1 MKKLVSLIL
10 ALAVALSLTGAA
22 FAEEPVTI
30 TYATF
35 SASGAQ
41 EETLKKMVEVFE
53 EKNPDIKVDVQLT
66 GYDDYFTKLATT
78 VGGGNAPDVFE
89 MNMENFLAY
98 MLRGACADL
107 TGLVDPASYSEG
119 TLSAV
124 SSDGKLYAVPMS
136 FSTCVLFYNKA
147 LFDQAG
153 IDYPDDT
160 WTWTEAQAAAE
171 KIRALG
177 DDIWGYY
184 QPISYNEFYK
194 SKFMDYTDPLRVI
207 TSRTEGTAT
216 YTALLFIPGST
227 PYDYYT
233 KEYEKGLALYA
244 SGVMIMEKCGD
255 LLPDYFSF
263 VKGVVDSEDLSLN
276 ISRETLQKD
285 NQLKLMRNSLEKKI
299 KNELHAMLVNDRE
312 KYETFWKS
320 FGRQI
325 KFGIYGDYGMHKDL
339 LGDLLMFYSAKEKKL
354 VTLDEYIE
362 KMPEDQKFIYF
373 AAGDDTD
380 RLSKLPN
387 AQLVLSKGYDL
398 LLCTEDVDEFCLQV
412 MHEYKEKTFQNI
424 NAGDLGLETEDEKK
438 AAEAAETENKD
449 LFEEIKK
456 DLNGKVKEVKV
467 NPTLQEHPVTLT
479 AEGGISMEM
488 EKVLRRMPNA
498 EGVESTKVLELNPNH
513 TVFAALKAAHAA
525 GDADKVAKYAELL
538 YDQALLIAGLPIE
551 DPVAYAQLVCGLM
564 Q

>member
-1 MKKLVSLIL
+1 MKKIVSLL
-10 ALAVALSLTGAA
+10 LTLAVALSLAGAA

-89 MNMENFLAY
+89 MNMENFLVY

-153 IDYPDDT
+153 LEYPDDT

-194 SKFMDYTDPLRVI
+194 SVKGNGGSLLNEDYTAFTVN
-207 TSRTEGTAT
+207 
-216 YTALLFIPGST
+216 T
-227 PYDYYT
+227 P
-233 KEYEKGLALYA
+233 ENVA
-244 SGVMIMEKCGD
+244 V
-255 LLPDYFSF
+255 
-263 VKGVVDSEDLSLN
+263 
-276 ISRETLQKD
+276 
-285 NQLKLMRNSLEKKI
+285 LE
-299 KNELHAMLVNDRE
+299 AMLARVRGEDR
-312 KYETFWKS
+312 
-320 FGRQI
+320 
-325 KFGIYGDYGMHKDL
+325 
-339 LGDLLMFYSAKEKKL
+339 
-354 VTLDEYIE
+354 V
-362 KMPEDQKFIYF
+362 
-373 AAGDDTD
+373 
-380 RLSKLPN
+380 
-387 AQLVLSKGYDL
+387 
-398 LLCTEDVDEFCLQV
+398 
-412 MHEYKEKTFQNI
+412 
-424 NAGDLGLETEDEKK
+424 
-438 AAEAAETENKD
+438 
-449 LFEEIKK
+449 
-456 DLNGKVKEVKV
+456 
-467 NPTLQEHPVTLT
+467 
-479 AEGGISMEM
+479 
-488 EKVLRRMPNA
+488 MPNA
-498 EGVESTKVLELNPNH
+498 EDMAGRGDWDLFSEGKLGMLVSGIWGFQTFTDQCDFDWDITVEPGFKDKSTFFFANVNCVSTESDKQEAAARFVDAMGSDPDIVQLRLDASWELPTIADQTKLTQYLEVTPPDNREA
-513 TVFAALKAAHAA
+513 VFDSMDYA
-525 GDADKVAKYAELL
+525 VAPP
-538 YDQALLIAGLPIE
+538 ALLEQGAVSEIIGNVLGTLETNDMTAQEALDEIQ
-551 DPVAYAQLVCGLM
+551 AQLEEADLL
-564 Q
+564 

>member
-1 MKKLVSLIL
+1 MKKLISLL
-10 ALAVALSLTGAA
+10 LTLAVALSLAGTA

-184 QPISYNEFYK
+184 QPVSYNEFYK
-194 SKFMDYTDPLRVI
+194 SVKGNGGSLLNEDYTAFTVN
-207 TSRTEGTAT
+207 
-216 YTALLFIPGST
+216 T
-227 PYDYYT
+227 P
-233 KEYEKGLALYA
+233 ENVA
-244 SGVMIMEKCGD
+244 V
-255 LLPDYFSF
+255 
-263 VKGVVDSEDLSLN
+263 
-276 ISRETLQKD
+276 
-285 NQLKLMRNSLEKKI
+285 LE
-299 KNELHAMLVNDRE
+299 AMLTRVRGEDR
-312 KYETFWKS
+312 
-320 FGRQI
+320 
-325 KFGIYGDYGMHKDL
+325 
-339 LGDLLMFYSAKEKKL
+339 
-354 VTLDEYIE
+354 V
-362 KMPEDQKFIYF
+362 
-373 AAGDDTD
+373 
-380 RLSKLPN
+380 
-387 AQLVLSKGYDL
+387 
-398 LLCTEDVDEFCLQV
+398 
-412 MHEYKEKTFQNI
+412 
-424 NAGDLGLETEDEKK
+424 
-438 AAEAAETENKD
+438 
-449 LFEEIKK
+449 
-456 DLNGKVKEVKV
+456 
-467 NPTLQEHPVTLT
+467 
-479 AEGGISMEM
+479 
-488 EKVLRRMPNA
+488 MPNA
-498 EGVESTKVLELNPNH
+498 EDMAGRGDWDLFSEGKLGMLVSGIWGFQTFTDQCDFDWDITVEPGFKDKSTFFFANVNCVSTESTKQEAAARFVDAMGSDPDIVQLRLDASWELPTIADQTKLTQYLDVTPPDNRPA
-513 TVFAALKAAHAA
+513 VFDSMDYA
-525 GDADKVAKYAELL
+525 VAPP
-538 YDQALLIAGLPIE
+538 ALLEQGAVSEIIGNVLGTLETNDMTAQEALDEIQ
-551 DPVAYAQLVCGLM
+551 AQLEEADLL
-564 Q
+564 

>member
-177 DDIWGYY
+177 DDIWGYLSAHLL
-184 QPISYNEFYK
+184 Q
-194 SKFMDYTDPLRVI
+194 RV
-207 TSRTEGTAT
+207 
-216 YTALLFIPGST
+216 
-227 PYDYYT
+227 
-233 KEYEKGLALYA
+233 
-244 SGVMIMEKCGD
+244 
-255 LLPDYFSF
+255 
-263 VKGVVDSEDLSLN
+263 
-276 ISRETLQKD
+276 
-285 NQLKLMRNSLEKKI
+285 
-299 KNELHAMLVNDRE
+299 
-312 KYETFWKS
+312 
-320 FGRQI
+320 
-325 KFGIYGDYGMHKDL
+325 
-339 LGDLLMFYSAKEKKL
+339 
-354 VTLDEYIE
+354 
-362 KMPEDQKFIYF
+362 
-373 AAGDDTD
+373 
-380 RLSKLPN
+380 
-387 AQLVLSKGYDL
+387 
-398 LLCTEDVDEFCLQV
+398 LQV
-412 MHEYKEKTFQNI
+412 RQGQWRE
-424 NAGDLGLETEDEKK
+424 
-438 AAEAAETENKD
+438 
-449 LFEEIKK
+449 
-456 DLNGKVKEVKV
+456 
-467 NPTLQEHPVTLT
+467 P
-479 AEGGISMEM
+479 
-488 EKVLRRMPNA
+488 
-498 EGVESTKVLELNPNH
+498 
-513 TVFAALKAAHAA
+513 
-525 GDADKVAKYAELL
+525 
-538 YDQALLIAGLPIE
+538 
-551 DPVAYAQLVCGLM
+551 AQ
-564 Q
+564 

>member
-1 MKKLVSLIL
+1 MKKLVSLL
-10 ALAVALSLTGAA
+10 LTLAVALSLAGAA

-153 IDYPDDT
+153 LEYPDDT

-184 QPISYNEFYK
+184 QPVSYNEFYK
-194 SKFMDYTDPLRVI
+194 SVKGNGGSLLNEDYTAFTVN
-207 TSRTEGTAT
+207 
-216 YTALLFIPGST
+216 T
-227 PYDYYT
+227 P
-233 KEYEKGLALYA
+233 ENVA
-244 SGVMIMEKCGD
+244 V
-255 LLPDYFSF
+255 
-263 VKGVVDSEDLSLN
+263 
-276 ISRETLQKD
+276 
-285 NQLKLMRNSLEKKI
+285 LE
-299 KNELHAMLVNDRE
+299 AMLNRVRGEDR
-312 KYETFWKS
+312 
-320 FGRQI
+320 
-325 KFGIYGDYGMHKDL
+325 
-339 LGDLLMFYSAKEKKL
+339 
-354 VTLDEYIE
+354 V
-362 KMPEDQKFIYF
+362 
-373 AAGDDTD
+373 
-380 RLSKLPN
+380 
-387 AQLVLSKGYDL
+387 
-398 LLCTEDVDEFCLQV
+398 
-412 MHEYKEKTFQNI
+412 
-424 NAGDLGLETEDEKK
+424 
-438 AAEAAETENKD
+438 
-449 LFEEIKK
+449 
-456 DLNGKVKEVKV
+456 
-467 NPTLQEHPVTLT
+467 
-479 AEGGISMEM
+479 
-488 EKVLRRMPNA
+488 MPNA
-498 EGVESTKVLELNPNH
+498 EDMAGRGDWDLFSEGKLGMLVSGIWGFQTFTDQCDFDWDITVEPGFKEKSTFFFANVNCVSTESTKQEAAARFVDAMGSDPDIVQLRLDASWELPTIADQTKLTQYLDVTPPDNRPA
-513 TVFAALKAAHAA
+513 VFDSMDYA
-525 GDADKVAKYAELL
+525 VAPP
-538 YDQALLIAGLPIE
+538 ALLEQGAVSEIIGNVLGTLETNDMTAQEALDEIQ
-551 DPVAYAQLVCGLM
+551 AQLEEADLL
-564 Q
+564 

>member
-194 SKFMDYTDPLRVI
+194 SVKGNGGSLLNEDYTAFTVN
-207 TSRTEGTAT
+207 
-216 YTALLFIPGST
+216 T
-227 PYDYYT
+227 P
-233 KEYEKGLALYA
+233 ENVA
-244 SGVMIMEKCGD
+244 V
-255 LLPDYFSF
+255 
-263 VKGVVDSEDLSLN
+263 
-276 ISRETLQKD
+276 
-285 NQLKLMRNSLEKKI
+285 LE
-299 KNELHAMLVNDRE
+299 AMLARVRGEDR
-312 KYETFWKS
+312 
-320 FGRQI
+320 
-325 KFGIYGDYGMHKDL
+325 
-339 LGDLLMFYSAKEKKL
+339 
-354 VTLDEYIE
+354 V
-362 KMPEDQKFIYF
+362 
-373 AAGDDTD
+373 
-380 RLSKLPN
+380 
-387 AQLVLSKGYDL
+387 
-398 LLCTEDVDEFCLQV
+398 
-412 MHEYKEKTFQNI
+412 
-424 NAGDLGLETEDEKK
+424 
-438 AAEAAETENKD
+438 
-449 LFEEIKK
+449 
-456 DLNGKVKEVKV
+456 
-467 NPTLQEHPVTLT
+467 
-479 AEGGISMEM
+479 
-488 EKVLRRMPNA
+488 MPNA
-498 EGVESTKVLELNPNH
+498 EDMAGRGDWDLFSEGKLGMLVSGIWGFQTFTDQCDFDWDITVEPGFKDKSTFFFANVNCVSTESDKQEAAARFVDAMGSDPDIVQLRLDASWELPTIADQTKLTQYLAVTPPDNREA
-513 TVFAALKAAHAA
+513 VFDSMDYA
-525 GDADKVAKYAELL
+525 VAPP
-538 YDQALLIAGLPIE
+538 ALLEQGAVSEIIGNVLGTLETNDMTAQEALDEIQ
-551 DPVAYAQLVCGLM
+551 AQLEEADLL
-564 Q
+564 